1 MLYLHF
7 AAALPLVQVCHLSD
21 MYKNMHTINGEMG
34 LLQLL
39 LVLLTSSLNV
49 GLVQSE
55 VTVTRYSP
63 AELLN
68 ITSDFEVFET
78 VGSISASFLCAVFA
92 KYLSPTF
99 FLPAIRKSM
108 LGHRE
113 GHYLHFKYD
122 KQRKE
127 CHLGH
132 ARIERITEAEVGS
145 NTNQDNVIFH
155 VNTGQVYL
163 QSLCIEKSLH
173 FNQLSGVSH
182 NALATIAVD
191 DDLGIVLSSGRVCTS
206 QEHGIPSSPIALL
219 GKDAIVNIIAISIC
233 SLPPRD

>member
-1 MLYLHF
+1 
-7 AAALPLVQVCHLSD
+7 
-21 MYKNMHTINGEMG
+21 
-34 LLQLL
+34 
-39 LVLLTSSLNV
+39 
-49 GLVQSE
+49 
-55 VTVTRYSP
+55 
-63 AELLN
+63 
-68 ITSDFEVFET
+68 
-78 VGSISASFLCAVFA
+78 
-92 KYLSPTF
+92 
-99 FLPAIRKSM
+99 M

-122 KQRKE
+122 KQGKE

-145 NTNQDNVIFH
+145 NTNQDSVIFQ

-163 QSLCIEKSLH
+163 QSLCIEKSSH